1 MSLLVATFWIPI
13 VTAKIQGI
21 DASVRLLHR
30 RFAIY
35 CVLYVLAI
43 TYLIPRL

>member
-13 VTAKIQGI
+13 ALAKLPSI
-21 DASVRLLHR
+21 DASVRALQR

-35 CVLYVLAI
+35 CVLYVLAV